1 MRPCLSLDRKEV
13 REMKFLND
21 ERGSNLTEYAV
32 IIILILVAAYGALR
46 AFGLS
51 VSELFNWLA
60 GLF

>member
-1 MRPCLSLDRKEV
+1 MRFLRDRK
-13 REMKFLND
+13 
-21 ERGSNLTEYAV
+21 GSNLTEYAV

-51 VSELFNWLA
+51 VAELFDWLA

>member
-1 MRPCLSLDRKEV
+1 MAFLTDRKA
-13 REMKFLND
+13 
-21 ERGSNLTEYAV
+21 SNLTEYAV

-51 VSELFNWLA
+51 VSDLFNWLA